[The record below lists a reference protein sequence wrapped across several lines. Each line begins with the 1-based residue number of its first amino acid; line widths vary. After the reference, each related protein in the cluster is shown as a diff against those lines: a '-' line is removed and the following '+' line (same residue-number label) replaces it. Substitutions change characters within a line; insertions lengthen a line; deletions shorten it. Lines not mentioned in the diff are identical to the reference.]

1 LIKYIETLETKYNIL
16 KDQVSKLTKVVEEDR
31 NQRDREGNSKSK
43 ESRDREFKEFENK
56 IKGLLSEEK
65 EVSYNTNELLFKL

>member
-1 LIKYIETLETKYNIL
+1 MIKYIETLETKYNIL